1 MTGLAISRESRQ
13 KISREDMRE
22 RIIDVAK
29 TLFEEKGV
37 EGMSMRAIASRVG
50 IPTMTLYGY
59 FPSKTAIIRGLW
71 SFAFDPVFADMRQA
85 EDTIADPVERLV
97 RVAHIY
103 VDYWIRHPDRYRMVF
118 MVEDRREDDDPNWFI
133 DETDVTQSYMR
144 FGPMIAAARGT
155 PEIDCKVDAEAL
167 LCALTGVAHMEIT
180 VSEYPWAKP
189 ADYVDTLLAAF
200 TR

>member
-1 MTGLAISRESRQ
+1 MTGLTTARESRH

-22 RIIDVAK
+22 RIIDVAR
-29 TLFEEKGV
+29 TLFEDKGV
-37 EGMSMRAIASRVG
+37 AGISMRAIASRVG

-71 SFAFDPVFADMRQA
+71 SFAFAPMFAAMRQA
-85 EDTIADPVERLV
+85 EDEIADPVARLN

-118 MVEDRREDDDPNWFI
+118 MVEDRREDGEVNWFV
-133 DETDVTQSYMR
+133 DETDVPASYLR

-155 PEIDCKVDAEAL
+155 PDADCRVEAEAL
-167 LCALTGVAHMEIT
+167 ICALTGIAHMAIT
-180 VSEYPWAKP
+180 VSEFPWSRP
-189 ADYVDTLLAAF
+189 AAYVDRILVAF
-200 TR
+200 AR